1 MHRGRAG
8 AEKRGNYDDRCAK
21 RGLHSHGSA
30 EPPARE
36 RSHPIAQPFG
46 QYKSIDAGQ
55 HQEQH
60 KQPQLLAWN
69 YDFDPHGN
77 IIDMHLHRLRQK
89 IDHGFAHPL
98 IHTVL
103 GAGYRIRQ
111 PNGEE
116 SATGQ

>member
-1 MHRGRAG
+1 MMTGVPSEASTATEVRSRRRVSGRT
-8 AEKRGNYDDRCAK
+8 
-21 RGLHSHGSA
+21 
-30 EPPARE
+30 
-36 RSHPIAQPFG
+36 RSRSRSVS
-46 QYKSIDAGQ
+46 KSIDAGQ